1 MKDDNRLWILI
12 GKKLSGEATEDEL
25 KELTEWSQKDPDI
38 PYYITILSVW
48 WSKTERLGKVKADQ
62 SLSKL
67 LRRMEKK
74 DSDLSS
80 GNPNSGL
87 FGIRG
92 FFKAALRHLWKN
104 KIFAF
109 FDSSLNGSSSR
120 FRHLPESF

>member
-48 WSKTERLGKVKADQ
+48 WNRTERMGKAKADQ
-62 SLSKL
+62 SLVKL
-67 LRRMEKK
+67 LRKMEKK
-74 DSDLSS
+74 DSDFSS

-87 FGIRG
+87 GGLKNFLKG
-92 FFKAALRHLWKN
+92 FLRHLWKN
-104 KIFAF
+104 KMFSF
-109 FDSSLNGSSSR
+109 FDWRLNDSRSR
-120 FRHLPESF
+120 FRHFPESF